1 MSDAERTAL
10 HDAIQAVIAE
20 HEQGALVVGWFLTCE
35 VRDQG
40 GKPWLMHRTGDVNG
54 EALNSWQ
61 GLGYLH
67 SSVQSV
73 EAQTWATTVDV
84 EDDDDDDDD
93 DAGPDAEP

>member
-1 MSDAERTAL
+1 MNPDAERTAL

-35 VRDQG
+35 VRDQD

-67 SSVQSV
+67 SSVQAV
-73 EAQTWATTVDV
+73 EAQTWATTVDA
-84 EDDDDDDDD
+84 EDDDTNGED
-93 DAGPDAEP
+93 